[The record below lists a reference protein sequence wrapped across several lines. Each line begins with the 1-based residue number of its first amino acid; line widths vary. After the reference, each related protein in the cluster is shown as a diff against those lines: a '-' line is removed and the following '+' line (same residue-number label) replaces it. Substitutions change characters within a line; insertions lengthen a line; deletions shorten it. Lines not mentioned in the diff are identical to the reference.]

1 MRPKRSCGGLLRRHW
16 PELGEFA
23 EVLDGCGEVEL
34 VFGAVGSSK
43 AEAIE
48 ADIAATRSRMSRT
61 VDELTYR
68 INPQTL
74 KTNAVAS
81 LKGKANDAA
90 FQADGTPR
98 YDRLAMGLGGV
109 SGAALLLGVLR
120 RTFHRG

>member
-1 MRPKRSCGGLLRRHW
+1 MADKKPARS
-16 PELGEFA
+16 PQE
-23 EVLDGCGEVEL
+23 
-34 VFGAVGSSK
+34 
-43 AEAIE
+43 IE

-68 INPQTL
+68 VNPQTL

>member
-1 MRPKRSCGGLLRRHW
+1 
-16 PELGEFA
+16 
-23 EVLDGCGEVEL
+23 
-34 VFGAVGSSK
+34 
-43 AEAIE
+43 
-48 ADIAATRSRMSRT
+48 MSRT